1 MAEGTNFSL
10 YNDPFGSQL
19 TGYGFGA
26 PSVADTFLG
35 SPEALYQT
43 ARLGA
48 MGAQAALPQF
58 QRTAMQGF
66 QPAFGNYLLAGAP
79 GGATFSDY
87 LGSGMSSQAPTFG
100 NWQDAISAS
109 AAIDPTMTL
118 DSPLSGRALALQGL
132 MQGENA
138 RRNMLAMAGS
148 ALGGGVGLGAQA
160 RERALGNIYD
170 LYSAR
175 AAGAG
180 QPTGTFLSWL
190 ANRVNVPTNTLG
202 VDPTATSLI
211 TQA

>member
-58 QRTAMQGF
+58 QRAAMQGF
-66 QPAFGNYLLAGAP
+66 QPAFGNFLLSGAP
-79 GGATFSDY
+79 GGTTFSDY
-87 LGSGMSSQAPTFG
+87 LGSSMAYQAPSLA
-100 NWQDAISAS
+100 NWQDAAAASAS
-109 AAIDPTMTL
+109 LDPTVAL
-118 DSPLSGRALALQGL
+118 DAPLSGRALALQGL
-132 MQGENA
+132 LQGENA
-138 RRNMLAMAGS
+138 RRNALAMAGS

-180 QPTGTFLSWL
+180 QPTGTFLNWL
-190 ANRVNVPTNTLG
+190 SSRIAPTLT
-202 VDPTATSLI
+202 
-211 TQA
+211 